1 MAAARLMKDW
11 PLYLLYRAFSGLFG
25 LLPEPLMRRFGE
37 GMGRLAWRVAGG
49 RRQLVERHLRR
60 ATGQDDVAELSKAMF
75 ASYGRYWAEV
85 FWIRPRRKEQI
96 VAGCTIEGEEHI
108 HEAKAA
114 GKGIVLA
121 LPHMGNWESA
131 GAKAE
136 AIGIPVLAAAEGL
149 SNKKIVDWF
158 VDVRRDLGIETVITG
173 RGNRVMVALARRLKE
188 GGAIALVSDRDV
200 SGRGVAVE
208 FFGERTTMPPGPV
221 ALAER
226 SGAALLPVACYFESG
241 EGHRFVVRPPLEIP
255 PAESREER
263 VASGTQAFA
272 AVLEELIRQ
281 APQDWHLF
289 VPNWP
294 SDKEAAS

>member
-11 PLYLLYRAFSGLFG
+11 PLYVLYRGFSGLFG

-37 GMGRLAWRVAGG
+37 GAGRLAWRVAGS
-49 RRQLVERHLRR
+49 RRRLVERHLRR
-60 ATGQDDVAELSKAMF
+60 VTGRSDVAALSKAMF

-85 FWIRPRRKEQI
+85 FWTRPRRKAEI
-96 VAGCTIEGEEHI
+96 VAGCTIDGEENI
-108 HEAKAA
+108 HAAKAA

-149 SNKKIVDWF
+149 SNEKIVDWF

-173 RGNRVMVALARRLKE
+173 RGNRVTAALARRLKE
-188 GGAIALVSDRDV
+188 GGVIALVSDRDV
-200 SGRGVAVE
+200 SGRGVEVE

-226 SGAALLPVACYFESG
+226 SGAALLPVACYFEPAG
-241 EGHRFVVRPPLEIP
+241 GHRFVVRPPLAIP
-255 PAESREER
+255 PADTREER
-263 VASGTQAFA
+263 VAAGTQAFA
-272 AVLEELIRQ
+272 AVLEELISA

-294 SDKEAAS
+294 SDKESTS